1 MARILITDTTVV
13 TVNAG
18 DEVLSPADLLVED
31 DRIAFVG
38 PPNPALRAQPC
49 DERIDGSERVVMPG
63 LVNAHTHTYNTM
75 LKGGF
80 EQSWLD
86 LWLLLVRAPTAHLSA
101 EQLYLSSLLS
111 GIEML
116 HTGTTT
122 ILDHY
127 FGNPALELAGM
138 HHEVRALDEV
148 GIRAAVALIVSD
160 LQWEDTLPLNADALA
175 AVRAEAAEVSARETA
190 KTSEASEA
198 SLQAFHRTRPRLT
211 CLLGPSAPQR
221 CSDELLLAL
230 RDLAER
236 YDTGL
241 HFHVAEAKSH
251 AIQSVR
257 RFGETLVG
265 RLDRLGVL
273 GPNVSLAH
281 GVWLTDE
288 ELEAIAARGATVVH
302 NPAANLKLGD
312 GVARVPAMLRAGV
325 NVAVGTDGPCGG
337 DHLNMFEAMRLAAHL
352 HTSNQVDYRLW
363 PSARQVLRMG
373 TINAARACGLEGEI
387 GSVEVGK
394 RADLLVLDR
403 NSYHLA
409 PENDLVKQ
417 LVLCENGTSIDLVI
431 VDGKIVVRGG
441 RLLTVDERD
450 VGRRVRQER
459 AALQPRVEREIAR
472 AWTMEEPVR
481 ELYFQLMEQSFH
493 DLAPG
498 LVFS

>member
-1 MARILITDTTVV
+1 MARTLITDATVI

-18 DEVLSPADLLVED
+18 DEVLSPADVLVED
-31 DRIAFVG
+31 DRIAYVG
-38 PPNPALRAQPC
+38 AASPEVRAQAC

-63 LVNAHTHTYNTM
+63 LVNAHTHTYNTL

-86 LWLLLVRAPTAHLSA
+86 LWLLLVRAPTAHLSGK
-101 EQLYLSSLLS
+101 QLYLSTLLS

-122 ILDHY
+122 IIDHY
-127 FGNPALELAGM
+127 FGNPAMDLAGM

-148 GIRAAVALIVSD
+148 GIRAAVALIISD
-160 LQWEDTLPLNADALA
+160 LKWEDTLPLNADALA
-175 AVRAEAAEVSARETA
+175 AVRTEAAEHSARETA
-190 KTSEASEA
+190 KTFEACEA

-221 CSDELLLAL
+221 CSDELLVACGE
-230 RDLAER
+230 LAER
-236 YDTGL
+236 YGTGL
-241 HFHVAEAKSH
+241 HVHVAEAKSH

-265 RLDRLGVL
+265 RMDRLGVL
-273 GPNVSLAH
+273 GRNMSMAH
-281 GVWLTDE
+281 CVWLSDE
-288 ELEAIAARGATVVH
+288 EIAATAARGATVVH
-302 NPAANLKLGD
+302 NPASNLKLGD

-352 HTSNQVDYRLW
+352 HTSNLVDYREW

-373 TINAARACGLEGEI
+373 TIDAARACGLQEEI

-394 RADLLVLDR
+394 RADLLVLTR

-417 LVLCENGTSIDLVI
+417 LVLCENGTSIEHVM
-431 VDGKIVVRGG
+431 VDGRIVVRDG
-441 RLLTVDERD
+441 RMVTVDEVEVCRQ
-450 VGRRVRQER
+450 VRRER
-459 AALQPRVEREIAR
+459 AALQPEVEREIAR
-472 AWTMEEPVR
+472 AWTMEGPVR
-481 ELYFQLMEQSFH
+481 DLYFELMTESYY
-493 DLAPG
+493 DVAPG
-498 LVFS
+498 LEYR